1 MNHFL
6 YWKSGTATLMA
17 VTITAGTLASVA
29 FPAVKAGAQTPDLFN
44 RNRVITQYRTVSIP
58 RGVRIPVTYD
68 KNKILVTPDETSSL
82 KLKVA
87 RNIVDRNGNL
97 LIPEGTEIEGQLEPA
112 TDRYGE
118 KGSRYVAK
126 QLVFSDGRRQPID
139 ATSRVVTRKET
150 IKKGPSTG
158 TILTDAAIGAGAASV
173 ISLITGNRKIE
184 VLEPVAG
191 GAAGALAS
199 ILLRKKQVEVVSID
213 PKRDLDLTLESD
225 LLLSR
230 YYN

>member
-1 MNHFL
+1 MNRFL
-6 YWKSGTATLMA
+6 YWKSGTAAVMA
-17 VTITAGTLASVA
+17 MAITTGTIVPLFAPVGAN
-29 FPAVKAGAQTPDLFN
+29 AQTPELFN
-44 RNRVITQYRTVSIP
+44 RSRVTSQSRTVSIP
-58 RGVRIPVTYD
+58 RGVRIPVTYEKD
-68 KNKILVTPDETSSL
+68 RILVTPNETSSL
-82 KLKVA
+82 KLTVA

-112 TDRYGE
+112 TARNGD

-126 QLVFSDGRRQPID
+126 ELVFRDGRRQTID
-139 ATSRVVTRKET
+139 ATSQIVTRKET
-150 IKKGPSTG
+150 IKKGAKTG

-184 VLEPVAG
+184 VLEPIAG

-199 ILLRKKQVEVVSID
+199 VLLRRREVEVVSID
-213 PKRDLDLTLESD
+213 PQRDLDLTLESN

-230 YYN
+230 Y